1 MNLLIKVV
9 AIVAVVLIL
18 AVAALRVR
26 KLRRDEMRELSRPVE
41 RRLMTPPPSPYA
53 PSKGFRLLDG
63 PVDPTKRSEPL
74 RPRLEPDR
82 EYVFSETQMPTYD
95 DVRPTQLRHNESW
108 ALNRSARRSSL
119 RYSGLRVVAIALVAA
134 VVVGFVGYYI
144 QHGPAKAKGPGS
156 TSTTTTTR
164 APTTTTS
171 MTWPTSFSPSSRSGQ
186 TATYQVPAVKY
197 QVVVTGTRG
206 ASWAV
211 YHMGA
216 TNTLEWQGTVALG
229 KSESLQMTGNS
240 FITLGSPKNA
250 SVTVGG
256 SPVVFP
262 SPLPPTLNLSFVASP
277 ALG

>member
-1 MNLLIKVV
+1 MNLLVKVV
-9 AIVAVVLIL
+9 AVFAVVLIL

-26 KLRRDEMRELSRPVE
+26 KLRRDEMRDLSKPVE

-63 PVDPTKRSEPL
+63 PLDPAKRSEPL

-95 DVRPTQLRHNESW
+95 DVRPTQLRHNENW
-108 ALNRSARRSSL
+108 ALSRSARHSGLPS
-119 RYSGLRVVAIALVAA
+119 SGLRVVGIALVAA
-134 VVVGFVGYYI
+134 LVVALVGYYV
-144 QHGPAKAKGPGS
+144 QHGSAKTKGPA
-156 TSTTTTTR
+156 TSTTTTTKPP
-164 APTTTTS
+164 ATTTS
-171 MTWPTSFSPSSRSGQ
+171 LAWPASFTSSSRSGQ

-197 QVVVTGTRG
+197 QVVVNATRG

-216 TNTLEWQGTVALG
+216 KNTLEWQGKVALG
-229 KSESLQMTGNS
+229 QSESLQMTGNS
-240 FITLGSPKNA
+240 LITLGSPKNA
-250 SVTVGG
+250 TVTVGG

-262 SPLPPTLNLSFVASP
+262 SPLPTTLNLSFVASP
-277 ALG
+277 VPG